1 MFLELHRAEDNKK
14 VLFNVN
20 NINTIYEDTTDV
32 YIYIGE
38 IAYRVE
44 ESYSEIIKVLKLF
57 KFLVSIYI
65 YNLRLKINS
74 IILV

>member
-32 YIYIGE
+32 YIYVGE
-38 IAYRVE
+38 IAYRVK
-44 ESYSEIIKVLKLF
+44 ESYSEIINVLKRC
-57 KFLVSIYI
+57 LVEEVKADD
-65 YNLRLKINS
+65 R
-74 IILV
+74 

>member
-44 ESYSEIIKVLKLF
+44 ESYSEIIKVLNRC
-57 KFLVSIYI
+57 LVEEV
-65 YNLRLKINS
+65 KADAE
-74 IILV
+74 

>member
-32 YIYIGE
+32 YIYVGE
-38 IAYRVE
+38 IAYRVK
-44 ESYSEIIKVLKLF
+44 ESYSEIIDALKRCLYEAV
-57 KFLVSIYI
+57 KADDE
-65 YNLRLKINS
+65 
-74 IILV
+74 